1 MSGKLAP
8 IIPSDIESRIFD
20 VQGKQVMI
28 DFHLAELYSVETKRL
43 NEQVKR
49 NSKRFPSSFMFQLTK
64 EEWSALQSQIAT
76 AEEKSDLQSQN
87 ATTKRRTIPYVF
99 TEQGVS
105 MLSAVLNSDI
115 AIQVSIQIMNAFV
128 EMRKAIGQNTT
139 LLELS
144 HHFNQHKL
152 ATNHKFEAV
161 FKALEAPEIKNKQG
175 VFFDGQTYD
184 AYDFVNGLIKKA
196 KTSILVIDN
205 YLDDTVIT
213 QLTKKSKNVAVTLL
227 SKSFSKNLKLD
238 IDKANTQ
245 YPTFKAITFA
255 KAHDRFLIIDQKEV
269 YHFGASL
276 KDLGKKWFA
285 FSKLEADSVSIVQS
299 IKELI

>member
-76 AEEKSDLQSQN
+76 
-87 ATTKRRTIPYVF
+87 TKRRTIPYVF

-144 HHFNQHKL
+144 HHFNQHKID
-152 ATNHKFEAV
+152 TNHKFEAV

-205 YLDDTVIT
+205 YLEDTVIT

-245 YPTFKAITFA
+245 YPNFKAITFA
-255 KAHDRFLIIDQKEV
+255 KAHDRFLIIAQKEV
-269 YHFGASL
+269 YHLGASL

-299 IKELI
+299 IKELV

>member
-1 MSGKLAP
+1 MNGKPEIAADL
-8 IIPSDIESRIFD
+8 IENNIFTFR
-20 VQGKQVMI
+20 GEQVML
-28 DFHLAELYSVETKRL
+28 DNDSAAVYQVGTKVL
-43 NEQVKR
+43 NQAVKR
-49 NSKRFPSSFMFQLTK
+49 NIERFPEVFRFQLTD
-64 EEWSALQSQIAT
+64 T
-76 AEEKSDLQSQN
+76 EKNELVTNCDRFKKLKHASTN
-87 ATTKRRTIPYVF
+87 PYVF

-115 AIQVSIQIMNAFV
+115 AIQVSIQITNAFV

-144 HHFNQHKL
+144 HHFNQHKID
-152 ATNHKFEAV
+152 TNHKFEAV
-161 FKALEAPEIKNKQG
+161 FKALEASEIKNKQG

-205 YLDDTVIT
+205 YLEDTVIT

-245 YPTFKAITFA
+245 YPTFKAVTFA

-269 YHFGASL
+269 YHLGASL
-276 KDLGKKWFA
+276 KDLGKNPVVSEVVPWFA

-299 IKELI
+299 IKELL

>member
-1 MSGKLAP
+1 MNGKPEIAADL
-8 IIPSDIESRIFD
+8 IENNIFTFR
-20 VQGKQVMI
+20 GEQVML
-28 DFHLAELYSVETKRL
+28 DNDLAAVYQVGTKVL
-43 NEQVKR
+43 NQAVKR
-49 NSKRFPSSFMFQLTK
+49 NIERFPEVFRFQLTD
-64 EEWSALQSQIAT
+64 T
-76 AEEKSDLQSQN
+76 EKNELVTNCDRFKKLKHASTN
-87 ATTKRRTIPYVF
+87 PYAF
-99 TEQGVS
+99 TEQGVA
-105 MLSAVLNSDI
+105 MLSAVLRSSI
-115 AIQVSIQIMNAFV
+115 AIQVSIAIMNAFV
-128 EMRKAIGQNTT
+128 AMRKTIGNNQQ
-139 LLELS
+139 LLQLS
-144 HHFNQHKL
+144 SDFTQHKL
-152 ATNHKFEAV
+152 ETNHKFEAV

-245 YPTFKAITFA
+245 YPTFKVITFA

-269 YHFGASL
+269 YHLGASL

-285 FSKLEADSVSIVQS
+285 FSKLEASSVSIVQS